1 MTPLERAISAI
12 NNTAVVQNI
21 AGDQNGVIG
30 DEPLYVVTNPDA
42 VARAVLEA
50 IREPSEGMVRE
61 GCLADIPGGRFD
73 EATFT
78 EAHIG
83 EQDAPVIW
91 QAMIDAA
98 LTE

>member
-1 MTPLERAISAI
+1 MTPLERAARALYDRLPHVVEWDDLSQSAKDE
-12 NNTAVVQNI
+12 NI
-21 AGDQNGVIG
+21 
-30 DEPLYVVTNPDA
+30 A

-61 GCLADIPGGRFD
+61 GCLADFPGGRFG

-83 EQDAPVIW
+83 EDDAPVIW

-98 LTE
+98 LSEGAEG

>member
-50 IREPSEGMVRE
+50 IREPSEGMVEDGAFQIPCGQGVEE
-61 GCLADIPGGRFD
+61 GPPN
-73 EATFT
+73 
-78 EAHIG
+78 IG
-83 EQDAPVIW
+83 DAKDCW
-91 QAMIDAA
+91 QAMIDHI
-98 LTE
+98 LEHG